1 MDLALPMNSTMAW
14 LLGAGDCGRDFAAG
28 GLGTALALAPT
39 LSLLG
44 LRSILGFSGALSDSG
59 RSYFT
64 PPGAK
69 TFAVFF
75 EDPTS
80 RAASLGLG
88 TRTKIGFIMSSFL
101 RWSKLQLW
109 DTFAVVLKFDNL
121 SG

>member
-1 MDLALPMNSTMAW
+1 MPCPPPSACILGDGGGVGGFGLADELDDGMA
-14 LLGAGDCGRDFAAG
+14 LGAGDCGRDVAAG

-80 RAASLGLG
+80 RAASLGLEPEP
-88 TRTKIGFIMSSFL
+88 RSAFS
-101 RWSKLQLW
+101 
-109 DTFAVVLKFDNL
+109 
-121 SG
+121 